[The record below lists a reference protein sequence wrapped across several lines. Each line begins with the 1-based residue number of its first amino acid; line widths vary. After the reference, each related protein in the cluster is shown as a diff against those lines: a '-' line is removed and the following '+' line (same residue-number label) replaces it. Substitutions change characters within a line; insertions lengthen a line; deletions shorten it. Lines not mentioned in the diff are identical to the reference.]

1 MGSFFLE
8 PRKSFKI
15 LIFSSLWHHW
25 ILSRWC
31 SFPPPRWAEGN
42 SAARD
47 DIMRWSNVKNGTVA
61 IDPVPPKIIKHI
73 WYYKM
78 IQETLIQCLATEM
91 HIILHNLYLN
101 WIYSD
106 LWYISLTYQT
116 SSRWNMV
123 NQPVHMP
130 GIFRRPILT
139 LLLDRFRAPR
149 KKDSMRLQ
157 PGGDETLGLWG
168 VYECY
173 FFTKNEG
180 HFLKFLKDCLTKNLS
195 NSRAG
200 INVT

>member
-1 MGSFFLE
+1 MTKKNIPWSERYGWCVSLEMGSFFLE
-8 PRKSFKI
+8 PRKSLKI

-106 LWYISLTYQT
+106 LWYISLTCQT

-130 GIFRRPILT
+130 GIFEDPSWRCCWTDSERQE
-139 LLLDRFRAPR
+139 R
-149 KKDSMRLQ
+149 KIR
-157 PGGDETLGLWG
+157 
-168 VYECY
+168 CA
-173 FFTKNEG
+173 
-180 HFLKFLKDCLTKNLS
+180 C
-195 NSRAG
+195 SR
-200 INVT
+200 VVMKL